1 MTSGASLASKVGE
14 STVADLQQ
22 VIGDLSPTELEKF
35 KVALDE
41 ATTAARKKQARRRVK

>member
-1 MTSGASLASKVGE
+1 MASKVGE

-35 KVALDE
+35 KVGGLGLGF
-41 ATTAARKKQARRRVK
+41 RGLGV